1 MKLLD
6 RKRLLGQVLQD
17 VSRSFYL
24 TIRVLPQGLREPI
37 GLAYLLARAADTIA
51 DTRSLPF
58 ALRLERLQSF
68 QQQVRGPA
76 DVMFLESI
84 AADVSEESSTPAES
98 ALLVS
103 LPDAFALLE
112 GLAGKDRERVRSVV
126 LTLTSGMQADLTTF
140 PAEDSGQVAAL
151 ASADELDRYIYLV
164 AGCVGEF
171 WTGVTVTHEPRLGD
185 WDLAEMSAAGVR
197 FGKALQLTNVLRD
210 VPGDL
215 RIGRC
220 YLPADEL
227 AAAGLT
233 PEDLLDP
240 DYEPRARTVLVP
252 WIETALAHFDAA
264 EQYLIAVPR
273 RCARLRLAVLWPILL
288 GLATLSVL
296 ARNQDWLDPAKPS
309 KVNRKWVYLMMARSW
324 PAVTSDTLLR
334 SWIRGLRQRVQ
345 SAL

>member
-1 MKLLD
+1 MKPAD

-51 DTRSLPF
+51 DTRSLPPST
-58 ALRLERLQSF
+58 RLERLLGFRRQL
-68 QQQVRGPA
+68 RGPA
-76 DVMFLESI
+76 DVTVLEGV
-84 AADVSEESSTPAES
+84 AADVAEESSTAAER

-112 GLAGKDRERVRSVV
+112 GLDGEDRERVRSVV

-171 WTGVTVTHEPRLGD
+171 WTAVTVSHEPRLGG
-185 WDLAEMSAAGVR
+185 WDLAEMSATGIR

-220 YLPADEL
+220 YLPAGEL
-227 AAAGLT
+227 AAAGLVA
-233 PEDLLDP
+233 EDLLDP
-240 DYEPRARTVLVP
+240 DCGPRARTVLVP

-273 RCARLRLAVLWPILL
+273 RCVRLRLAVLWPILL

-296 ARNQDWLDPAKPS
+296 ARNQDWLDPEKPS
-309 KVNRKWVYLMMARSW
+309 KVNRKWVYRMMARSW
-324 PAVTSDTLLR
+324 PAATSDTLLR
-334 SWIRGLRQRVQ
+334 TWIRGLRRRVQ

>member
-1 MKLLD
+1 MERFD
-6 RKRLLGQVLQD
+6 RKRLLGQVLRD

-51 DTRSLPF
+51 DTRGLPRST
-58 ALRLERLQSF
+58 RLEHLLSF
-68 QQQVRGPA
+68 RQQVRGPA
-76 DVMFLESI
+76 DVTVLESI
-84 AADVSEESSTPAES
+84 AADVSEESSTAAER

-103 LPDAFALLE
+103 LPDAFTLLE
-112 GLAGKDRERVRSVV
+112 GIVEEDRERVRSVV
-126 LTLTSGMQADLTTF
+126 LTLTSGMQTDLTTF

-171 WTGVTVTHEPRLGD
+171 WTGVTAAHEPRLDG
-185 WDLAEMSAAGVR
+185 WDLAGMSATGVR

-215 RIGRC
+215 RNGRC

-227 AAAGLT
+227 AAAGLAA
-233 PEDLLDP
+233 EDLLDP
-240 DYEPRARTVLVP
+240 DCGPRARTVLVP

-264 EQYLIAVPR
+264 EHYLIAVPR
-273 RCARLRLAVLWPILL
+273 RCVRLRLAVLWPILL
-288 GLATLSVL
+288 GLATLYVL
-296 ARNQDWLDPAKPS
+296 ARNKEWLDPARLS

-324 PAVTSDTLLR
+324 PAVTSDTVLR
-334 SWIRGLRQRVQ
+334 SWIRGLRRRVQ
-345 SAL
+345 SEL